1 MKRFNETYGK
11 RQFLSR
17 NEWADTYKA
26 IHSESEEKV
35 IVKVLVNKSTDEEY
49 INNLSREVK
58 IIKEIKNPNLIH
70 INNMFQYSACGK
82 TYYYIESEY
91 FKGISLGEK
100 IENNKLEEKEA
111 INMVKEICEA
121 INEFHSNNLSFNILS
136 LENILINSNNQ
147 IKIDTLSYLENKR
160 FVENEEENIV
170 KVFNPQRDIYDI
182 GVILYNLLSGKT
194 TFDKNKYKKDI
205 KDKNLLRVI
214 EKATDKNDEY
224 KYENINRLIIDLK
237 SYLLSGEIKADDF
250 KEEVKVVQQSKNK
263 KIKKEKTK
271 KEKIKKEKTK
281 KVQTK
286 EVKDKEL
293 KRDNKTEENKEKKK
307 RKKGKFGKALGI
319 CTVITIAAG
328 AGIYAYDF
336 IEKNY
341 KNEDTKVEE
350 NIEKNKTEN
359 LVDKNENK
367 IEDKKEN
374 IKSEENKKENK
385 EENKEEKVD
394 VKKEETKKED
404 KINKSEKVN
413 STTKKEETKT
423 NSSNNS
429 SSNKENTNNTSKP
442 NNNTVN
448 KPSNNT
454 TNKPSNNTS
463 NSSNNTTNKPNN
475 NTNKPNNNT
484 NKPNN
489 NTTNKPNNNQNSG
502 NTNNKPEIENKPE
515 STTKPDDSNNSG
527 NDNVDEQPPS
537 SEIESE

>member
-49 INNLSREVK
+49 INNLSKEVK

-111 INMVKEICEA
+111 INMVKEICGS

-136 LENILINSNNQ
+136 LENILINYNNQ

-170 KVFNPQRDIYDI
+170 KVFNPQSDIYDI

-214 EKATDKNDEY
+214 EKATNKNDEY

-237 SYLLSGEIKADDF
+237 SYLLSGEIKLDDF

-263 KIKKEKTK
+263 KNKKEKTK

-281 KVQTK
+281 KIQTK

-293 KRDNKTEENKEKKK
+293 KRYNKTEENKEKKK
-307 RKKGKFGKALGI
+307 RKKGKFGKAFGI
-319 CTVITIAAG
+319 CAVITIAAG

-350 NIEKNKTEN
+350 NIENNKTEN
-359 LVDKNENK
+359 LVDKNEN
-367 IEDKKEN
+367 
-374 IKSEENKKENK
+374 IKSEANKKENK
-385 EENKEEKVD
+385 KEKVD

-413 STTKKEETKT
+413 STTKKEETNT
-423 NSSNNS
+423 NSSSNNS
-429 SSNKENTNNTSKP
+429 SSNKGNTNNTSKP

-475 NTNKPNNNT
+475 NTSKPNNNT

-537 SEIESE
+537 SEIEGE

>member
-49 INNLSREVK
+49 INNLSKEVK

-111 INMVKEICEA
+111 INMVKEICGS

-136 LENILINSNNQ
+136 LENILINYNNQ

-170 KVFNPQRDIYDI
+170 KVFNPQSDIYDI

-214 EKATDKNDEY
+214 EKATNKNDEY

-237 SYLLSGEIKADDF
+237 SYLLSGEIKLDDF

-263 KIKKEKTK
+263 KNKKEKTK

-281 KVQTK
+281 KIQTK

-307 RKKGKFGKALGI
+307 RKKGKFGKAFGI
-319 CTVITIAAG
+319 CAVITIAAG

-350 NIEKNKTEN
+350 NIENNKTEN
-359 LVDKNENK
+359 LVDKNEN
-367 IEDKKEN
+367 
-374 IKSEENKKENK
+374 IKSEANKKENK
-385 EENKEEKVD
+385 KEKVD

-413 STTKKEETKT
+413 STTKKEETNT
-423 NSSNNS
+423 NSSSNNS
-429 SSNKENTNNTSKP
+429 SSNKGNTNNTSKP

-475 NTNKPNNNT
+475 NTSKPNNNT

-489 NTTNKPNNNQNSG
+489 NTANKPNNNQNSG

-537 SEIESE
+537 SEIEGE

>member
-49 INNLSREVK
+49 INNLSKEVK
-58 IIKEIKNPNLIH
+58 VIKEIKNPNLIH

-111 INMVKEICEA
+111 INMVKEICGS

-136 LENILINSNNQ
+136 LENILINYNNQ

-170 KVFNPQRDIYDI
+170 KVFNPQSDIYDI

-214 EKATDKNDEY
+214 EKATNKNDEY

-237 SYLLSGEIKADDF
+237 SYLLSGEIKLDDF
-250 KEEVKVVQQSKNK
+250 KEEVKVVQQSKK
-263 KIKKEKTK
+263 KKNKKEKTK

-281 KVQTK
+281 KIQTK

-293 KRDNKTEENKEKKK
+293 KRYNKTEENKEKKK
-307 RKKGKFGKALGI
+307 RKKGKFGKAFGI
-319 CTVITIAAG
+319 CAVITIAAG

-350 NIEKNKTEN
+350 NIENNKTEN
-359 LVDKNENK
+359 LVDKN
-367 IEDKKEN
+367 EN

-385 EENKEEKVD
+385 KEKVD

-413 STTKKEETKT
+413 STTKKEETNT
-423 NSSNNS
+423 NSSSNNS
-429 SSNKENTNNTSKP
+429 SSNKGNTNNTSKP

-475 NTNKPNNNT
+475 NTSKPNNNT

-537 SEIESE
+537 SEIEGE

>member
-26 IHSESEEKV
+26 IHSESEEKI

-49 INNLSREVK
+49 INNLSKEVK

-237 SYLLSGEIKADDF
+237 SYLLSGEIKLDDF

-385 EENKEEKVD
+385 EEKVD

-413 STTKKEETKT
+413 STTKKEETNT
-423 NSSNNS
+423 NSSSNNS

-475 NTNKPNNNT
+475 NTSKPNNNT

>member
-49 INNLSREVK
+49 INNLSKEVK

-111 INMVKEICEA
+111 INMVKEICGS

-136 LENILINSNNQ
+136 LENILINYNNQ

-170 KVFNPQRDIYDI
+170 KVFNPQSDIYDI

-214 EKATDKNDEY
+214 EKATNKNDEY

-237 SYLLSGEIKADDF
+237 SYLLSGEIKLDDF

-263 KIKKEKTK
+263 KNKKEKTK
-271 KEKIKKEKTK
+271 KEKIKKEKTNK
-281 KVQTK
+281 IQTK

-307 RKKGKFGKALGI
+307 RKKGKFGKAFGI
-319 CTVITIAAG
+319 CAVITIAAG

-350 NIEKNKTEN
+350 NIENNKTET
-359 LVDKNENK
+359 LVDKNEN
-367 IEDKKEN
+367 
-374 IKSEENKKENK
+374 IKSEANKKENK
-385 EENKEEKVD
+385 KEKVD
-394 VKKEETKKED
+394 VKKEETKKDD

-413 STTKKEETKT
+413 STTKKEETNT
-423 NSSNNS
+423 NSSSNNS
-429 SSNKENTNNTSKP
+429 SSNKGNTNNTSKP

-475 NTNKPNNNT
+475 NTSKPNNNT

-537 SEIESE
+537 SEIEGE

>member
-49 INNLSREVK
+49 INNLSKEVK

-111 INMVKEICEA
+111 INMVKEICGS

-136 LENILINSNNQ
+136 LENILINYNNQ

-170 KVFNPQRDIYDI
+170 KVFNPQSDIYDI

-214 EKATDKNDEY
+214 EKATNKNDEY

-237 SYLLSGEIKADDF
+237 SYLLSGEIKLDDF

-263 KIKKEKTK
+263 KNKKEKTK
-271 KEKIKKEKTK
+271 KEKIKKEKTNK
-281 KVQTK
+281 IQTK

-307 RKKGKFGKALGI
+307 RKKGKFGKAFGI
-319 CTVITIAAG
+319 CAVITIAAG

-350 NIEKNKTEN
+350 NIENNKTEN
-359 LVDKNENK
+359 LVDKN
-367 IEDKKEN
+367 EN

-385 EENKEEKVD
+385 KEKVD

-413 STTKKEETKT
+413 STTKKEETNT
-423 NSSNNS
+423 NSSSNNS
-429 SSNKENTNNTSKP
+429 SSNKGNTNNTSKP

-475 NTNKPNNNT
+475 NTSKPNNNT

-537 SEIESE
+537 SEIEGE

>member
-49 INNLSREVK
+49 INNLSKEVK

-111 INMVKEICEA
+111 INMVKEICES

-147 IKIDTLSYLENKR
+147 IKIDTLLYLENKR

-170 KVFNPQRDIYDI
+170 KVFNPQSDIYDI

-214 EKATDKNDEY
+214 EKATNKNDEY

-237 SYLLSGEIKADDF
+237 SYLLSGEIKLDDF

-263 KIKKEKTK
+263 KNKKEKTK
-271 KEKIKKEKTK
+271 KEKIKKEETK
-281 KVQTK
+281 KIQTK

-293 KRDNKTEENKEKKK
+293 KRDNKTEENKEK
-307 RKKGKFGKALGI
+307 
-319 CTVITIAAG
+319 
-328 AGIYAYDF
+328 
-336 IEKNY
+336 
-341 KNEDTKVEE
+341 
-350 NIEKNKTEN
+350 
-359 LVDKNENK
+359 
-367 IEDKKEN
+367 
-374 IKSEENKKENK
+374 
-385 EENKEEKVD
+385 NKEEKR
-394 VKKEETKKED
+394 KEIRKEE
-404 KINKSEKVN
+404 
-413 STTKKEETKT
+413 
-423 NSSNNS
+423 
-429 SSNKENTNNTSKP
+429 ENTNGFRKY
-442 NNNTVN
+442 
-448 KPSNNT
+448 
-454 TNKPSNNTS
+454 
-463 NSSNNTTNKPNN
+463 
-475 NTNKPNNNT
+475 
-484 NKPNN
+484 
-489 NTTNKPNNNQNSG
+489 
-502 NTNNKPEIENKPE
+502 EM
-515 STTKPDDSNNSG
+515 
-527 NDNVDEQPPS
+527 
-537 SEIESE
+537 

>member
-49 INNLSREVK
+49 INNLSKEVK
-58 IIKEIKNPNLIH
+58 ILKEIKNPNLIH

-111 INMVKEICEA
+111 INMVKEICES

-170 KVFNPQRDIYDI
+170 KVFNPQSDIYDI

-214 EKATDKNDEY
+214 EKATNKNDEY

-237 SYLLSGEIKADDF
+237 SYLLSGEIKLDDF

-263 KIKKEKTK
+263 KNKKEKTK

-281 KVQTK
+281 KIQTK

-307 RKKGKFGKALGI
+307 RKKGKFGKAFGI
-319 CTVITIAAG
+319 CAVITIAAG

-350 NIEKNKTEN
+350 NIENNKTEN
-359 LVDKNENK
+359 LVDKNEN
-367 IEDKKEN
+367 
-374 IKSEENKKENK
+374 IKSEENKK
-385 EENKEEKVD
+385 ENKEEKVD

-413 STTKKEETKT
+413 STTKKEETNT
-423 NSSNNS
+423 NSSSNNS
-429 SSNKENTNNTSKP
+429 SSNKGNTNNTSKP

-475 NTNKPNNNT
+475 NTSKPNNNT

-537 SEIESE
+537 SEIEGE

>member
-49 INNLSREVK
+49 INNLSKEVK

-111 INMVKEICEA
+111 INMVKEICES

-136 LENILINSNNQ
+136 LENILINYNNQ
-147 IKIDTLSYLENKR
+147 IKIDTLLYLENKR

-170 KVFNPQRDIYDI
+170 KVFNPQSDIYDI

-214 EKATDKNDEY
+214 EKATNKNDEY

-237 SYLLSGEIKADDF
+237 SYLLSGEIKLDDF

-263 KIKKEKTK
+263 KT
-271 KEKIKKEKTK
+271 
-281 KVQTK
+281 
-286 EVKDKEL
+286 
-293 KRDNKTEENKEKKK
+293 KK
-307 RKKGKFGKALGI
+307 RKQ
-319 CTVITIAAG
+319 
-328 AGIYAYDF
+328 
-336 IEKNY
+336 
-341 KNEDTKVEE
+341 
-350 NIEKNKTEN
+350 
-359 LVDKNENK
+359 
-367 IEDKKEN
+367 KK
-374 IKSEENKKENK
+374 KK
-385 EENKEEKVD
+385 
-394 VKKEETKKED
+394 
-404 KINKSEKVN
+404 
-413 STTKKEETKT
+413 
-423 NSSNNS
+423 
-429 SSNKENTNNTSKP
+429 
-442 NNNTVN
+442 
-448 KPSNNT
+448 
-454 TNKPSNNTS
+454 
-463 NSSNNTTNKPNN
+463 
-475 NTNKPNNNT
+475 
-484 NKPNN
+484 
-489 NTTNKPNNNQNSG
+489 
-502 NTNNKPEIENKPE
+502 
-515 STTKPDDSNNSG
+515 
-527 NDNVDEQPPS
+527 
-537 SEIESE
+537 

>member
-49 INNLSREVK
+49 INNLSKEVK

-111 INMVKEICEA
+111 INMVKEICGS

-136 LENILINSNNQ
+136 LENILINYNNQ

-170 KVFNPQRDIYDI
+170 KVFNPQSDIYDI

-205 KDKNLLRVI
+205 KDKSLLRVI

-224 KYENINRLIIDLK
+224 KYKDINRLIIDLK
-237 SYLLSGEIKADDF
+237 SYLLSGEIKLDDF

-263 KIKKEKTK
+263 KNKKEKTK

-281 KVQTK
+281 KIQTK

-307 RKKGKFGKALGI
+307 RKKGKFGKAFGI
-319 CTVITIAAG
+319 CAVITIAAG

-350 NIEKNKTEN
+350 NIENNKTEN
-359 LVDKNENK
+359 LVDKN
-367 IEDKKEN
+367 EN

-385 EENKEEKVD
+385 KEKVD

-413 STTKKEETKT
+413 STTKKEETNT
-423 NSSNNS
+423 NSSSNNS
-429 SSNKENTNNTSKP
+429 SSNKGNTNNTSKP

-475 NTNKPNNNT
+475 NTSKPNNNT

-537 SEIESE
+537 SEIEGE

>member
-49 INNLSREVK
+49 INNLSKEVK

-111 INMVKEICEA
+111 INMVKEICGS

-136 LENILINSNNQ
+136 LENILINYNNQ

-170 KVFNPQRDIYDI
+170 KVFNPQSDIYDI

-214 EKATDKNDEY
+214 EKATNKNDEY

-237 SYLLSGEIKADDF
+237 SYLLSGEIKLDDF

-263 KIKKEKTK
+263 KNKKEKTK

-281 KVQTK
+281 KIQTK

-293 KRDNKTEENKEKKK
+293 KRYNKTEENKEKKK
-307 RKKGKFGKALGI
+307 RKKGKFGKAFGI
-319 CTVITIAAG
+319 CAVITIAAG

-350 NIEKNKTEN
+350 NIENNKTEN
-359 LVDKNENK
+359 LVDKNEN
-367 IEDKKEN
+367 
-374 IKSEENKKENK
+374 IKSEENKK
-385 EENKEEKVD
+385 ENKEEKVD

-413 STTKKEETKT
+413 STTKKEETNT
-423 NSSNNS
+423 NSSSNNS
-429 SSNKENTNNTSKP
+429 SSNKGNTNNTSKP

-475 NTNKPNNNT
+475 NTSKPNNNT

-537 SEIESE
+537 SEIEGE

>member
-49 INNLSREVK
+49 INNLSKEVK

-111 INMVKEICEA
+111 INMVKEICES

-136 LENILINSNNQ
+136 LENILINYNNQ
-147 IKIDTLSYLENKR
+147 IKIDTLLYLENKR

-170 KVFNPQRDIYDI
+170 KVFNPQSDIYDI

-214 EKATDKNDEY
+214 EKATNKNDEY

-237 SYLLSGEIKADDF
+237 SYLLSGEIKLDDF

-263 KIKKEKTK
+263 KNKKEKTK

-281 KVQTK
+281 KIQTK

-307 RKKGKFGKALGI
+307 RKKGKFGKAFGI
-319 CTVITIAAG
+319 CAVITIAAG

-350 NIEKNKTEN
+350 NIENNKTEN
-359 LVDKNENK
+359 LVDKNEN
-367 IEDKKEN
+367 
-374 IKSEENKKENK
+374 IKSEENKK
-385 EENKEEKVD
+385 ENKEEKVD

-413 STTKKEETKT
+413 STTKKEETNT
-423 NSSNNS
+423 NSSSNNS
-429 SSNKENTNNTSKP
+429 SSNKGNTNNTSKP

-475 NTNKPNNNT
+475 NTSKPNNNT

-502 NTNNKPEIENKPE
+502 NTNNKPEIENKTE

-537 SEIESE
+537 SEIEGE

>member
-49 INNLSREVK
+49 INNLSKEVK

-111 INMVKEICEA
+111 INMVKEICES

-136 LENILINSNNQ
+136 LENILINYNNQ
-147 IKIDTLSYLENKR
+147 IKIDTLLYLENKR

-170 KVFNPQRDIYDI
+170 KVFNPQSDIYDI

-214 EKATDKNDEY
+214 EKATNKNDEY

-237 SYLLSGEIKADDF
+237 SYLLSGEIKLDDF

-263 KIKKEKTK
+263 KNKKEKTK
-271 KEKIKKEKTK
+271 KEKIKKEETK
-281 KVQTK
+281 KIQTK

-307 RKKGKFGKALGI
+307 RKKGKFGKAFGI
-319 CTVITIAAG
+319 CAVITIAAG

-350 NIEKNKTEN
+350 NIENNKTEN
-359 LVDKNENK
+359 LVDKNEN
-367 IEDKKEN
+367 
-374 IKSEENKKENK
+374 IKSEENKK
-385 EENKEEKVD
+385 ENKEEKVD

-413 STTKKEETKT
+413 STTKKEETNT
-423 NSSNNS
+423 NSSSNNS
-429 SSNKENTNNTSKP
+429 SSNKGNTNNTSKP

-475 NTNKPNNNT
+475 NTSKPNNNT

-537 SEIESE
+537 SEIEGE

>member
-49 INNLSREVK
+49 INNLSKEVK
-58 IIKEIKNPNLIH
+58 ILKEIKNPNLIH

-111 INMVKEICEA
+111 INMVKEICGS

-170 KVFNPQRDIYDI
+170 KVFNPQSDIYDI

-214 EKATDKNDEY
+214 EKATNKNDEY

-237 SYLLSGEIKADDF
+237 SYLLSGEIKLDDF

-263 KIKKEKTK
+263 KNKKEKTK
-271 KEKIKKEKTK
+271 KEKIKKEKTNK
-281 KVQTK
+281 IQTK

-307 RKKGKFGKALGI
+307 RKKGKFGKAFGI
-319 CTVITIAAG
+319 CAVITIAAG

-350 NIEKNKTEN
+350 NIENNKTEN
-359 LVDKNENK
+359 LVDKN
-367 IEDKKEN
+367 EN

-385 EENKEEKVD
+385 KEKVD

-413 STTKKEETKT
+413 STTKKEETNT
-423 NSSNNS
+423 NSSSNNS
-429 SSNKENTNNTSKP
+429 SSNKGNTNNTSKP

-475 NTNKPNNNT
+475 NTSKPNNNT

-537 SEIESE
+537 SEIEGE

>member
-49 INNLSREVK
+49 INNLSKEVK

-111 INMVKEICEA
+111 INMVKEICGS

-136 LENILINSNNQ
+136 LENILINYNNQ

-170 KVFNPQRDIYDI
+170 KVFNPQSDIYDI

-214 EKATDKNDEY
+214 EKATNKNDEY

-237 SYLLSGEIKADDF
+237 SYLLSGEIKLDDF

-263 KIKKEKTK
+263 KNKKEKTK

-281 KVQTK
+281 KIQTK

-307 RKKGKFGKALGI
+307 RKKGKFGKAFGI
-319 CTVITIAAG
+319 CAVITIAAG

-350 NIEKNKTEN
+350 NIENNKTEN
-359 LVDKNENK
+359 LVDKN
-367 IEDKKEN
+367 EN

-385 EENKEEKVD
+385 KEKVD

-413 STTKKEETKT
+413 STTKKEETNT
-423 NSSNNS
+423 NSSSNNS
-429 SSNKENTNNTSKP
+429 SSNKGNTNNTSKP

-475 NTNKPNNNT
+475 NTSKPNNNT

-537 SEIESE
+537 SEIEGE

>member
-49 INNLSREVK
+49 INNLSKEVK

-111 INMVKEICEA
+111 INMVKEICES

-136 LENILINSNNQ
+136 LENILINYNNQ

-170 KVFNPQRDIYDI
+170 KVFNPQSDIYDI

-214 EKATDKNDEY
+214 EKATNKNDEY

-237 SYLLSGEIKADDF
+237 SYLLSGEIKLDDF

-263 KIKKEKTK
+263 KNKKEKTK

-281 KVQTK
+281 KIQTK

-307 RKKGKFGKALGI
+307 RKKGKFGKAFGI
-319 CTVITIAAG
+319 CAVITIAAG

-350 NIEKNKTEN
+350 NIENNKTEN
-359 LVDKNENK
+359 LVDKN
-367 IEDKKEN
+367 EN

-385 EENKEEKVD
+385 KEKVD

-413 STTKKEETKT
+413 STTKKEETNT
-423 NSSNNS
+423 NSSSNNS
-429 SSNKENTNNTSKP
+429 SSNKGNTNNTSKP
-442 NNNTVN
+442 NNNTV
-448 KPSNNT
+448 
-454 TNKPSNNTS
+454 NKPSNNTS

-475 NTNKPNNNT
+475 NTSKPNNNT

-537 SEIESE
+537 SEIEGE

>member
-49 INNLSREVK
+49 INNLSKEVK

-111 INMVKEICEA
+111 INMVKEICGS

-136 LENILINSNNQ
+136 LENILINYNNQ

-170 KVFNPQRDIYDI
+170 KVFNPQSDIYDI

-214 EKATDKNDEY
+214 EKATNKNDEY

-237 SYLLSGEIKADDF
+237 SYLLSGEIKLDDF

-263 KIKKEKTK
+263 KNKKEKTK

-281 KVQTK
+281 KIQTK

-307 RKKGKFGKALGI
+307 RKKGKFGKAFGI
-319 CTVITIAAG
+319 CAVITIAAG

-350 NIEKNKTEN
+350 NIENNKTEN
-359 LVDKNENK
+359 LVDKN
-367 IEDKKEN
+367 EN

-385 EENKEEKVD
+385 KEKVD

-413 STTKKEETKT
+413 STTKKEETNT
-423 NSSNNS
+423 NSSSNNS
-429 SSNKENTNNTSKP
+429 SSNKGNTNNTSKP

-475 NTNKPNNNT
+475 NTSKPNNNT

>member
-49 INNLSREVK
+49 INNLSKEVK

-111 INMVKEICEA
+111 INMVKEICES

-170 KVFNPQRDIYDI
+170 KVFNPQSDIYDI

-214 EKATDKNDEY
+214 EKATNKNDEY

-237 SYLLSGEIKADDF
+237 SYLLSGEIKLDDF

-263 KIKKEKTK
+263 KNKKEKTK

-281 KVQTK
+281 KIQTK

-307 RKKGKFGKALGI
+307 RKKGKFGKAFGI
-319 CTVITIAAG
+319 CAVITIAAG

-350 NIEKNKTEN
+350 NIENNKTEN
-359 LVDKNENK
+359 LVDKNEN
-367 IEDKKEN
+367 
-374 IKSEENKKENK
+374 IKSEENEK
-385 EENKEEKVD
+385 ENKEEKVD

-413 STTKKEETKT
+413 STTKKEETNT
-423 NSSNNS
+423 NSSSNNS
-429 SSNKENTNNTSKP
+429 SSNKGNTNNTSKP

-475 NTNKPNNNT
+475 NTSKPNNNT

-502 NTNNKPEIENKPE
+502 NTNNKPEIENKTE

-537 SEIESE
+537 SEIEGE

>member
-49 INNLSREVK
+49 INNLSKEVK

-111 INMVKEICEA
+111 INMVKEICES

-136 LENILINSNNQ
+136 LENILINYNNQ

-170 KVFNPQRDIYDI
+170 KVFNPQSDIYDI

-214 EKATDKNDEY
+214 EKATNKNDEY

-237 SYLLSGEIKADDF
+237 SYLLSGEIKLDDF

-263 KIKKEKTK
+263 KNKKEKTK
-271 KEKIKKEKTK
+271 KEKIKKEKTNK
-281 KVQTK
+281 IQTK

-307 RKKGKFGKALGI
+307 RKKGKFGKAFGI
-319 CTVITIAAG
+319 CAVITIAAG

-350 NIEKNKTEN
+350 NIENNKTEN
-359 LVDKNENK
+359 LVDKN
-367 IEDKKEN
+367 EN

-385 EENKEEKVD
+385 KEKVD

-413 STTKKEETKT
+413 STTKKEETNT
-423 NSSNNS
+423 NSSSNNS
-429 SSNKENTNNTSKP
+429 SSNKGNTNNTSKP

-475 NTNKPNNNT
+475 NTSKPNNNT

-537 SEIESE
+537 SEIEGE

>member
-49 INNLSREVK
+49 INNLSKEVK

-111 INMVKEICEA
+111 INMVKEICGS

-136 LENILINSNNQ
+136 LENILINYNNQ

-170 KVFNPQRDIYDI
+170 KVFNPQSDIYDI

-214 EKATDKNDEY
+214 EKATNKNDEY

-237 SYLLSGEIKADDF
+237 SYLLSGEIKLDDF

-263 KIKKEKTK
+263 KNKKEKTK

-281 KVQTK
+281 KIQTK

-307 RKKGKFGKALGI
+307 RKKGKFGKAFGI
-319 CTVITIAAG
+319 CAVITIAAG

-341 KNEDTKVEE
+341 KNEDTNVEE
-350 NIEKNKTEN
+350 NIENNKTEN
-359 LVDKNENK
+359 LVDKN
-367 IEDKKEN
+367 EN

-385 EENKEEKVD
+385 KEKVD

-413 STTKKEETKT
+413 STTKKEETNT
-423 NSSNNS
+423 NSSSNNS
-429 SSNKENTNNTSKP
+429 SSNKGNTNNTSKP

-475 NTNKPNNNT
+475 NTSKPNNNT

-537 SEIESE
+537 SEIEGE

>member
-49 INNLSREVK
+49 INNLSKEVK

-111 INMVKEICEA
+111 INMVKEICES

-147 IKIDTLSYLENKR
+147 IKIDTLLYLENKR

-170 KVFNPQRDIYDI
+170 KVFNPQSDIYDI

-214 EKATDKNDEY
+214 EKATNKNDEY

-237 SYLLSGEIKADDF
+237 SYLLSGEIKLDDF

-263 KIKKEKTK
+263 KNKKEKTK
-271 KEKIKKEKTK
+271 KEKIKKEKTNK
-281 KVQTK
+281 IQTK

-307 RKKGKFGKALGI
+307 RKKGKFGKAFGI
-319 CTVITIAAG
+319 CAVITIAAG

-350 NIEKNKTEN
+350 NIENNKTEN
-359 LVDKNENK
+359 LVDKNEN
-367 IEDKKEN
+367 
-374 IKSEENKKENK
+374 IKSEENKK
-385 EENKEEKVD
+385 ENKEEKVD

-413 STTKKEETKT
+413 STTKKEETNT
-423 NSSNNS
+423 NSSSNNS
-429 SSNKENTNNTSKP
+429 SSNKGNTNNTSKP

-475 NTNKPNNNT
+475 NTSKPNNNT

-537 SEIESE
+537 SEIEGE

>member
-49 INNLSREVK
+49 INNLSKEVK

-111 INMVKEICEA
+111 INMVKEICGS

-136 LENILINSNNQ
+136 LENILINYNNQ

-170 KVFNPQRDIYDI
+170 KVFNPQSDIYDI

-214 EKATDKNDEY
+214 EKATNKNDEY

-237 SYLLSGEIKADDF
+237 SYLLSGEIKLDDF

-263 KIKKEKTK
+263 KNKKEKTK

-281 KVQTK
+281 KIQTK

-307 RKKGKFGKALGI
+307 RKKGKFGKAFGI
-319 CTVITIAAG
+319 CAVITIAAG

-350 NIEKNKTEN
+350 NIENNKTEN
-359 LVDKNENK
+359 LVDKNEN
-367 IEDKKEN
+367 
-374 IKSEENKKENK
+374 IKSEANKKENK
-385 EENKEEKVD
+385 KEKVD

-413 STTKKEETKT
+413 SITKKEETNT
-423 NSSNNS
+423 NSSSNNS
-429 SSNKENTNNTSKP
+429 SSNKGNTNNTSKP

-475 NTNKPNNNT
+475 NTSKPNNNT

-537 SEIESE
+537 SEIEGE